1 MSLTLNMHVTCL
13 CTVVPMLIVVL
24 LFIPV
29 SVTLEPE
36 FAEESF
42 EELPETETE
51 TEDPA
56 TSDPSA
62 TYPGKGVYISLPY
75 NSQLACLAVFRAVV

>member
-1 MSLTLNMHVTCL
+1 MHVSCL
-13 CTVVPMLIVVL
+13 CIYCSDAYCCVSS
-24 LFIPV
+24 FSV

-36 FAEESF
+36 FAEESY
-42 EELPETETE
+42 EELPETD

-75 NSQLACLAVFRAVV
+75 NSQLACLAVV

>member
-1 MSLTLNMHVTCL
+1 MSHVCASFT
-13 CTVVPMLIVVL
+13 PMLIVVS
-24 LFIPV
+24 LFSV

-36 FAEESF
+36 FAEESY
-42 EELPETETE
+42 EELPKTE

-56 TSDPSA
+56 TTDPSA

-75 NSQLACLAVFRAVV
+75 NSQLACLAVV

>member
-1 MSLTLNMHVTCL
+1 MSHVCALLILCL
-13 CTVVPMLIVVL
+13 LVAFLPS
-24 LFIPV
+24 V
-29 SVTLEPE
+29 SVMLEPE

-42 EELPETETE
+42 EELPETD

-62 TYPGKGVYISLPY
+62 IYLS
-75 NSQLACLAVFRAVV
+75 

>member
-1 MSLTLNMHVTCL
+1 MPHDCALLILCL
-13 CTVVPMLIVVL
+13 LGP
-24 LFIPV
+24 FSSV

-36 FAEESF
+36 FAEESY
-42 EELPETETE
+42 EELPETE

-75 NSQLACLAVFRAVV
+75 SSQLACLAVV

>member
-1 MSLTLNMHVTCL
+1 MPHDCALLVLCL
-13 CTVVPMLIVVL
+13 LGPFL
-24 LFIPV
+24 PV
-29 SVTLEPE
+29 SVTLESE
-36 FAEESF
+36 FAEESY
-42 EELPETETE
+42 EELPETE

-75 NSQLACLAVFRAVV
+75 NSQLACLAIV

>member
-1 MSLTLNMHVTCL
+1 MPNDCALLILCL
-13 CTVVPMLIVVL
+13 LGPS
-24 LFIPV
+24 FSV

-36 FAEESF
+36 LTEESF

-51 TEDPA
+51 DPA
-56 TSDPSA
+56 TSDPST

-75 NSQLACLAVFRAVV
+75 NSQLACLAIV

>member
-1 MSLTLNMHVTCL
+1 MSHDCALLIPCL
-13 CTVVPMLIVVL
+13 L
-24 LFIPV
+24 LFFLSV

-51 TEDPA
+51 DPA

-62 TYPGKGVYISLPY
+62 TYQGKGVYISLPY
-75 NSQLACLAVFRAVV
+75 NFQLACLAVFRVVV

>member
-1 MSLTLNMHVTCL
+1 MHVTCL
-13 CTVVPMLIVVL
+13 CIYCSDAYCCAS
-24 LFIPV
+24 FFPV

-42 EELPETETE
+42 EELPKTD

-75 NSQLACLAVFRAVV
+75 NSQLACLAVV

>member
-1 MSLTLNMHVTCL
+1 MPHVCALLIPCL
-13 CTVVPMLIVVL
+13 FWC
-24 LFIPV
+24 FFFSV

-36 FAEESF
+36 WTEESF

-51 TEDPA
+51 DPA
-56 TSDPSA
+56 TTDPSA

-75 NSQLACLAVFRAVV
+75 NSQLACLAVV

>member
-1 MSLTLNMHVTCL
+1 MSHDCALLIPCL
-13 CTVVPMLIVVL
+13 LVAFLPS
-24 LFIPV
+24 V

-42 EELPETETE
+42 EELPETDTE
-51 TEDPA
+51 GPA

-75 NSQLACLAVFRAVV
+75 NSQLACLAIFRVIV

>member
-1 MSLTLNMHVTCL
+1 MFVHLLLRCL
-13 CTVVPMLIVVL
+13 L
-24 LFIPV
+24 LCLFFSV

-36 FAEESF
+36 FAVESY

-56 TSDPSA
+56 RSDPSA

-75 NSQLACLAVFRAVV
+75 NSQLACLAVV

>member
-1 MSLTLNMHVTCL
+1 MFVHLLLRCL
-13 CTVVPMLIVVL
+13 L
-24 LFIPV
+24 LCFFFSV

-36 FAEESF
+36 FAEESY
-42 EELPETETE
+42 EELPETD

-56 TSDPSA
+56 TSEPSA

-75 NSQLACLAVFRAVV
+75 NSQLACLAVV

>member
-1 MSLTLNMHVTCL
+1 MSHVCASFA
-13 CTVVPMLIVVL
+13 PMLIVVFL
-24 LFIPV
+24 LSV

-36 FAEESF
+36 FAEESY
-42 EELPETETE
+42 EELPETD

-62 TYPGKGVYISLPY
+62 TFPGKGVYISLPY
-75 NSQLACLAVFRAVV
+75 NSQLACLAVV

>member
-1 MSLTLNMHVTCL
+1 MSMKSEHACL
-13 CTVVPMLIVVL
+13 MIVHL
-24 LFIPV
+24 LFRCLLLCFFL
-29 SVTLEPE
+29 SGSGMLEPE

-42 EELPETETE
+42 EELPETK

-75 NSQLACLAVFRAVV
+75 NPQLACLAVV

>member
-1 MSLTLNMHVTCL
+1 MSHVCALLILCL
-13 CTVVPMLIVVL
+13 LVAFLPS
-24 LFIPV
+24 V

-42 EELPETETE
+42 EELPETD

-75 NSQLACLAVFRAVV
+75 NSQLACLAVV

>member
-1 MSLTLNMHVTCL
+1 MSHDCALLIPCL
-13 CTVVPMLIVVL
+13 LVAFLRS
-24 LFIPV
+24 V

-42 EELPETETE
+42 EELPETE

-75 NSQLACLAVFRAVV
+75 NSQLSCLAVV

>member
-1 MSLTLNMHVTCL
+1 MIVHLLLRCL
-13 CTVVPMLIVVL
+13 L
-24 LFIPV
+24 LCFFLFDSIP
-29 SVTLEPE
+29 LEPE

-51 TEDPA
+51 DPA
-56 TSDPSA
+56 TSDPST

-75 NSQLACLAVFRAVV
+75 NSQLACLAVV

>member
-1 MSLTLNMHVTCL
+1 MPHDCALLIPCL
-13 CTVVPMLIVVL
+13 LVVFFLS
-24 LFIPV
+24 V

-36 FAEESF
+36 FAEEPS
-42 EELPETETE
+42 EELPETE

-75 NSQLACLAVFRAVV
+75 NSQLACLAVV